1 MKLCPIFINR
11 YFHPDHSLTSQMQS
25 DLAFGLNAS
34 GHNVGIAASDRHYDS
49 PGERLACARDPIGK
63 VEVFRAWTSRLG
75 A

>member
-1 MKLCPIFINR
+1 
-11 YFHPDHSLTSQMQS
+11 MQS